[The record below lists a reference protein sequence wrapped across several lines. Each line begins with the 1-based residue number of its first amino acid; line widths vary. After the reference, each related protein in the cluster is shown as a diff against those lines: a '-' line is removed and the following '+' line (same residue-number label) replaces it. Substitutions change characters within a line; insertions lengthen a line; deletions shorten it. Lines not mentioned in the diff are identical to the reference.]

1 MTMRRGAALLV
12 LLAMMWLSAAT
23 TARAEHLI
31 VSVSNHRV
39 TVTPNYTGE
48 ELVLFGSIERDATTP
63 VSRGS
68 YDIVV
73 TISGPRTTM
82 VTRRKE
88 RIFGIWV
95 NVDSRQFLNVPSYL
109 AVFSN
114 QPLNA
119 ITTPEVLRRQ
129 QLGID
134 NVILTQRVGADFADV
149 VADDPFRRAFVRL
162 REDHGLYR
170 ESSNAVTFL
179 TTNLFR
185 TGIPLPAEV
194 PIGTYQVDIK
204 LLAGGGLVAHT
215 ETAFEIVK
223 VGFEQFVADA
233 ARRDSLGYGL
243 VTAVMALMTGWFASV
258 VFRKD

>member
-1 MTMRRGAALLV
+1 MRPRLAICLALAGFASLV
-12 LLAMMWLSAAT
+12 AAT
-23 TARAEHLI
+23 AVRAEHLI

-39 TVTPNYTGE
+39 TVTPNYSGE
-48 ELVLFGSIERDATTP
+48 ELVLFGAIEHDANTP

-73 TISGPRTTM
+73 TVAGPKTTM
-82 VTRRKE
+82 VTRRKA
-88 RIFGIWV
+88 RVFGIWV
-95 NVDSRQFLNVPSYL
+95 NADSREFLNVPSYL

-114 QPLNA
+114 QPLYA
-119 ITTPEVLRRQ
+119 IAAPEILRRQ

-134 NVILTQRVGADFADV
+134 NVILTQRVGSDFADV

-170 ESSNAVTFL
+170 ESANAVTFL
-179 TTNLFR
+179 TANLFR

-194 PIGTYQVDIK
+194 PIGTYTVDIK
-204 LLAGGGLVAHT
+204 LLANGAPISHT
-215 ETAFEIVK
+215 ETAFEVAK
-223 VGFEQFVADA
+223 VGFEQFVANA
-233 ARRDSLGYGL
+233 SRNESLQYGL
-243 VTAVMALMTGWFASV
+243 FTAAMALMTGWFASV

>member
-1 MTMRRGAALLV
+1 MKRRIAIGLAGLALTALL
-12 LLAMMWLSAAT
+12 T
-23 TARAEHLI
+23 TAAGAEHLI

-48 ELVLFGSIERDATTP
+48 ELVLFGAIEHDAQTP

-73 TISGPRTTM
+73 TIAGPRTTM
-82 VTRRKE
+82 VTRRKA
-88 RIFGIWV
+88 RVFGIWV
-95 NVDSRQFLNVPSYL
+95 NADSREFLNVPAYL

-114 QPLNA
+114 QPLYA
-119 ITTPEVLRRQ
+119 IATPDVLRRQ

-134 NVILTQRVGADFADV
+134 NIILTQRVGSDVADV

-162 REDHGLYR
+162 REERGLYR
-170 ESSNAVTFL
+170 EQSNAVTFL
-179 TTNLFR
+179 TANLFR

-194 PIGTYQVDIK
+194 PIGTYNVEIK
-204 LLAGGGLVAHT
+204 LLANGAAIAHT
-215 ETAFEIVK
+215 ETAFEVAK
-223 VGFEQFVADA
+223 VGFEQFVANA
-233 ARRDSLGYGL
+233 ARNRSLGYGL
-243 VTAVMALMTGWFASV
+243 VTAAMALMTGWFASV

>member
-1 MTMRRGAALLV
+1 MRQRR
-12 LLAMMWLSAAT
+12 LAISLAIAGLASLAAT
-23 TARAEHLI
+23 AARAEHLI

-39 TVTPNYTGE
+39 TVTPNYSGE
-48 ELVLFGSIERDATTP
+48 ELVLFGSIEHDANTP

-82 VTRRKE
+82 VTRRKA

-95 NVDSRQFLNVPSYL
+95 NADAREFLNVPSYL

-114 QPLNA
+114 QPLYA
-119 ITTPEVLRRQ
+119 IATPEVLRRQ

-170 ESSNAVTFL
+170 ETPNAVTFL
-179 TTNLFR
+179 TATLFR

-194 PIGTYQVDIK
+194 PIGTYDIDIK
-204 LLAGGGLVAHT
+204 LFSNGALVSKA
-215 ETAFEIVK
+215 ETAFDIVK
-223 VGFEQFVADA
+223 VGFEQFVANA
-233 ARRDSLGYGL
+233 SRSESLQSGL
-243 VTAVMALMTGWFASV
+243 VTAAMALMTGWFASV

>member
-1 MTMRRGAALLV
+1 MSMLRGVTGVVVLMVVSLAA
-12 LLAMMWLSAAT
+12 ADA
-23 TARAEHLI
+23 ARAEHLI

-48 ELVLFGSIERDATTP
+48 ELVLFGSVERDATTP
-63 VSRGS
+63 ASRGS
-68 YDIVV
+68 YDVVV

-82 VTRRKE
+82 VTRRRE
-88 RIFGIWV
+88 RVFGIWV
-95 NVDSRQFLNVPSYL
+95 NADSRQFLNVPSYL

-119 ITTPEVLRRQ
+119 IATPEVLRRQ

-134 NVILTQRVGADFADV
+134 NVILTQRVAGDYADV
-149 VADDPFRRAFVRL
+149 VVDDPFRRAFVRL
-162 REDHGLYR
+162 REEHGLYR

-204 LLAGGGLVAHT
+204 LLANGVLITHT

-223 VGFEQFVADA
+223 IGFEQFVADA
-233 ARRDSLGYGL
+233 ARRESLGYGL
-243 VTAVMALMTGWFASV
+243 VTAAMALMTGWFASI
-258 VFRKD
+258 VFRRD

>member
-1 MTMRRGAALLV
+1 MKRRPAISLICLALLA
-12 LLAMMWLSAAT
+12 LLT
-23 TARAEHLI
+23 TAARAEHLI

-39 TVTPNYTGE
+39 TVTPNYAGE
-48 ELVLFGSIERDATTP
+48 ELVLFGAIERDAATP

-73 TISGPRTTM
+73 TITGPRSTM

-88 RIFGIWV
+88 RVFGIWV
-95 NVDSRQFLNVPSYL
+95 NADSREFLNVPAYL

-114 QPLNA
+114 QPLYA
-119 ITTPEVLRRQ
+119 IASPDVLRRQ

-134 NVILTQRVGADFADV
+134 NIILTQRVGSDIADV

-162 REDHGLYR
+162 REEHGLYR
-170 ESSNAVTFL
+170 ESANAVTFL
-179 TTNLFR
+179 NADLFR

-204 LLAGGGLVAHT
+204 LLANGTPIAHT
-215 ETAFEIVK
+215 ETAFEIAK
-223 VGFEQFVADA
+223 VGFEQFVANA
-233 ARRDSLGYGL
+233 ARNNSIGYGL
-243 VTAVMALMTGWFASV
+243 VTAMMALMTGWFASV

>member
-1 MTMRRGAALLV
+1 MSARRGLASLV
-12 LLAMMWLSAAT
+12 LLMLTSLSAPT
-23 TARAEHLI
+23 VARAEHLI
-31 VSVSNHRV
+31 ASVSNHRV

-48 ELVLFGSIERDATTP
+48 ELVLFGSVERDATTP
-63 VSRGS
+63 ANHGP

-88 RIFGIWV
+88 RVFGIWV
-95 NVDSRQFLNVPSYL
+95 NADSRQFLNVPSYL
-109 AVFSN
+109 AVFAN
-114 QPLNA
+114 RPLNTIA
-119 ITTPEVLRRQ
+119 TPEVLRRQ

-134 NVILTQRVGADFADV
+134 NVILTQRVAGDYADV

-170 ESSNAVTFL
+170 ESSNAVTFI

-194 PIGTYQVDIK
+194 PIGLYEVDIK
-204 LLAGGGLVAHT
+204 LLANGAAIAHT

-233 ARRDSLGYGL
+233 ARRESLGYGL
-243 VTAVMALMTGWFASV
+243 VTAAMALMTGWFASV
-258 VFRKD
+258 AFRKD

>member
-1 MTMRRGAALLV
+1 M
-12 LLAMMWLSAAT
+12 
-23 TARAEHLI
+23 
-31 VSVSNHRV
+31 
-39 TVTPNYTGE
+39 TPNYTGE
-48 ELVLFGSIERDATTP
+48 ELVLFGSIERDAATP
-63 VSRGS
+63 ASRGS
-68 YDIVV
+68 YDVVV

-88 RIFGIWV
+88 RVFGIWV
-95 NVDSRQFLNVPSYL
+95 NADSRQFLNVPSYL
-109 AVFSN
+109 AIFSN

-119 ITTPEVLRRQ
+119 IATPEVLRRQ

-134 NVILTQRVGADFADV
+134 NVILTQRVAGDYADV

-162 REDHGLYR
+162 REEHGLYR

-204 LLAGGGLVAHT
+204 LLANGVLITHA

-223 VGFEQFVADA
+223 IGFEQFVADA
-233 ARRDSLGYGL
+233 ARRESLGYGL
-243 VTAVMALMTGWFASV
+243 VTAAMALMTGWFASV

>member
-1 MTMRRGAALLV
+1 MRRRIAISLGALALAT
-12 LLAMMWLSAAT
+12 LLSTA
-23 TARAEHLI
+23 ARAEHLI

-39 TVTPNYTGE
+39 TVTPNYAGE
-48 ELVLFGSIERDATTP
+48 ELVLFGAIENDATTP

-73 TISGPRTTM
+73 TISGPRTTV
-82 VTRRKE
+82 VTRRKA
-88 RIFGIWV
+88 RVFGIWV
-95 NVDSRQFLNVPSYL
+95 NADSREFLNVPSYL

-114 QPLNA
+114 QPLYA
-119 ITTPEVLRRQ
+119 IATPDVLRRQ
-129 QLGID
+129 QLGMD
-134 NVILTQRVGADFADV
+134 NIILTQRVGSDVADV

-162 REDHGLYR
+162 HEEHGLYR

-179 TTNLFR
+179 TSNLFR

-194 PIGTYQVDIK
+194 PIGTYQIEIK
-204 LLAGGGLVAHT
+204 LLANGAPIAHT
-215 ETAFEIVK
+215 ETAFEIAK
-223 VGFEQFVADA
+223 VGFEQFVANA
-233 ARRDSLGYGL
+233 ARNRSLGYGL

>member
-1 MTMRRGAALLV
+1 MRRT
-12 LLAMMWLSAAT
+12 LLAFGLIAAC
-23 TARAEHLI
+23 AVAPAHAERLI
-31 VSVSNHRV
+31 VSVSNHGV

-88 RIFGIWV
+88 RVFGIWV

-119 ITTPEVLRRQ
+119 IATPEVLRRQ

-134 NVILTQRVGADFADV
+134 
-149 VADDPFRRAFVRL
+149 
-162 REDHGLYR
+162 
-170 ESSNAVTFL
+170 
-179 TTNLFR
+179 
-185 TGIPLPAEV
+185 
-194 PIGTYQVDIK
+194 
-204 LLAGGGLVAHT
+204 
-215 ETAFEIVK
+215 
-223 VGFEQFVADA
+223 
-233 ARRDSLGYGL
+233 
-243 VTAVMALMTGWFASV
+243 
-258 VFRKD
+258 